1 MDARSTECVTP
12 NERTNERTT
21 TRSRVRRR
29 RATVE
34 MPPFLGG
41 MRGLTV
47 FVQDVRNCS
56 NKVRIDLDLDD
67 ATRATRMNHSFIH
80 SFFSFSTRVCASFAA
95 GGKMTRVWMGSVWP
109 AT

>member
-1 MDARSTECVTP
+1 MDARSTDG
-12 NERTNERTT
+12 
-21 TRSRVRRR
+21 VRDAADVDDDDAKRR
-29 RATVE
+29 TVE

-56 NKVRIDLDLDD
+56 NKVRIDLDLD

-80 SFFSFSTRVCASFAA
+80 
-95 GGKMTRVWMGSVWP
+95 
-109 AT
+109 